1 MAQNNRSTIIP
12 NSFQTPNLYID
23 QLMPLLTPQEWVV
36 LSFATRHIFGWQ
48 DRIASRRANISLS
61 MFKTWGKS
69 GRGCGLG
76 RNATSK
82 ALTALHAHGILVPVG
97 KPDEKGQLYELTESA
112 DQINWDALHERAQ
125 KKDDLNTARTQT
137 AREQKEGVLSDN
149 IASGV
154 LSDNIAGVLSDNIAG
169 VLSDNT
175 NQTQSIKPKTHTN
188 VQPAAETSK
197 GGKSRDDRLD
207 HPAIVVYRSHAHL
220 HVPIDWREEVVV
232 QVGSEVEAVDLWEKI
247 IHDWIGHGWNKQN
260 IKGMLEAHAAGGLR
274 TINKNGARGSRSA
287 HKDADE
293 MSAFREN
300 NPGVD
305 LGKIL
310 SGSGLGSGSET

>member
-1 MAQNNRSTIIP
+1 
-12 NSFQTPNLYID
+12 
-23 QLMPLLTPQEWVV
+23 MPIGSP
-36 LSFATRHIFGWQ
+36 G
-48 DRIASRRANISLS
+48 
-61 MFKTWGKS
+61 
-69 GRGCGLG
+69 
-76 RNATSK
+76 
-82 ALTALHAHGILVPVG
+82 
-97 KPDEKGQLYELTESA
+97 EKGQLYEISDSA
-112 DQINWDALHERAQ
+112 EKINWEALQDRAAKKFTKDQ
-125 KKDDLNTARTQT
+125 KRTAQATKT
-137 AREQKEGVLSDN
+137 KGGVSSHD
-149 IASGV
+149 IGSGV
-154 LSDNIAGVLSDNIAG
+154 SSHDTGGVSSHD
-169 VLSDNT
+169 T

-188 VQPAAETSK
+188 VQPAAEIPEEARK
-197 GGKSRDDRLD
+197 NKRPDPRLH
-207 HPAIVVYRSHAHL
+207 HPSLIVYRSHAHL

-274 TINKNGARGSRSA
+274 TINKNGARGSCSA

-310 SGSGLGSGSET
+310 SGSGSGSET